1 LKKIT
6 GEKEMRIR
14 DLIIGLA
21 LTGALIFNLPLSA
34 DDATINGAGATFP
47 NPLYMKWSAQYY
59 QLTGVKIN
67 YQSIGSG
74 GGIAQIKAKTVSFGG
89 TDEPLTAKEQ
99 DENGLVM
106 FPMVMGGVVPVVNIE
121 GIKAGQMKLDGE
133 TLADIFLGKITKWDD
148 PKIKALNPDFKLPNK
163 PIAVVHRSDGSGTTW
178 LYTNYL
184 AKVSDEFNKK
194 IGNGKSVSWPSG
206 NFYGGKGNEG
216 VSSYVMRLRWSI
228 GYVEY
233 AYALQNK
240 LAYVQ
245 LKNKA
250 GKFVKPGSESFQ
262 AASVGADWK
271 NSKGFYVILTDQL
284 GDESWPITGVTYI
297 LIHKD
302 QPDAKVGA
310 ALLKYFEWCFNNG
323 GKMAEE
329 LDYVPMPK
337 PVIDLVMDTLRTQIK
352 SGGSPLLK

>member
-1 LKKIT
+1 MKL
-6 GEKEMRIR
+6 R

-21 LTGALIFNLPLSA
+21 LTGVLLFNLPLSA
-34 DDATINGAGATFP
+34 DDATIIGAGASFP
-47 NPLYMKWSAQYY
+47 NPLYQKWAAQYN
-59 QLTGVKIN
+59 QLTGVKVN

-99 DENGLVM
+99 SEFGLQM
-106 FPMVMGGVVPVVNIE
+106 FPMVMGGIVPVVNLD
-121 GIKAGQMKLDGE
+121 GVKAGQMKLDGQ

-148 PKIKALNPDFKLPNK
+148 PKIKALNPDLKLPGK
-163 PIAVVHRSDGSGTTW
+163 SIAVVHRSDGSGSTW
-178 LYTNYL
+178 LFTNYL
-184 AKVSDEFNKK
+184 SKVSDEFSKK

-206 NFYGGKGNEG
+206 NFFGGKGNEG

-233 AYALQNK
+233 AYAVQNK
-240 LAYVQ
+240 LSYIQ
-245 LKNKA
+245 MKNKN
-250 GKFVKPGSESFQ
+250 GKFVKPSGESFQ
-262 AASVGADWK
+262 AASVNADWK
-271 NSKGFYVILTDQL
+271 NSEGYYVILTDQP
-284 GDESWPITGVTYI
+284 GDASWPITGVTYI

-302 QPDAKVGA
+302 QPDARVGA
-310 ALLKYFEWCFNNG
+310 AMLKYFEWCFNNG

-337 PVIDLVMDTLRTQIK
+337 PVIDLVMDTLKTQIK
-352 SGGSPLLK
+352 SGGSPLIK

>member
-1 LKKIT
+1 MKL
-6 GEKEMRIR
+6 RN
-14 DLIIGLA
+14 LIIGLGMIA
-21 LTGALIFNLPLSA
+21 VLIAASPVSA
-34 DDATINGAGATFP
+34 DDVAVNGAGASFP
-47 NPLYMKWSAQYY
+47 NPLYQKWAAQYN
-59 QLTGVKIN
+59 QLTGVKVN

-89 TDEPLTAKEQ
+89 SDEPLTAKEQ
-99 DENGLVM
+99 DEFGLQM

-121 GIKAGQMKLDGE
+121 GIKAGQMKLDGGI
-133 TLADIFLGKITKWDD
+133 LADIFLGKITKWDD
-148 PKIKALNPDFKLPNK
+148 PKIKALNPDLKLPGK

-178 LYTNYL
+178 LFTNYL
-184 AKVSDEFNKK
+184 SKVSNEFSKQV
-194 IGNGKSVSWPSG
+194 GNGKSVAWPSG
-206 NFYGGKGNEG
+206 NFFGGKGNEG

-233 AYALQNK
+233 AYAIQNK

-250 GKFVKPGSESFQ
+250 GKFVKPSSESFQ
-262 AASVGADWK
+262 AASVNADWK
-271 NSKGFYVILTDQL
+271 NAEGFYVILTDQS
-284 GDESWPITGVTYI
+284 GEGSWPITGVTYI

-302 QPDAKVGA
+302 QPNARVGA
-310 ALLKYFEWCFNNG
+310 AMLKYFEWCFKSG

-329 LDYVPMPK
+329 LEYVPMPK
-337 PVIDLVMDTLRTQIK
+337 PVVELVMGALKTQIK